1 MAKKTTRKKVVTP
14 KAKVTKIA
22 IDEKQELAKEAAV
35 IPQEGF
41 APIDEEPQ
49 SVAGE
54 PFLGEPMHKP
64 NIEAIVAGLGIPAE
78 LLALPKGD
86 QTEDLE
92 IKPGIPNIPDV
103 ITSED
108 LLVQVPEPTV
118 QVPEPIPAL
127 PPDPEPEEQP
137 EDIQALFKKH
147 IVKEAVP
154 EVEEPRPT
162 RGHQQKIFGDKP
174 VKKGGGTVR
183 TRFTDIPIKGKR
195 YGNVDEPETLPKG
208 PGTIRTTGRTTT
220 CK

>member
-22 IDEKQELAKEAAV
+22 IDEKQELTKAEAVMAKD
-35 IPQEGF
+35 GF
-41 APIDEEPQ
+41 APIDDVAVDEGPQ
-49 SVAGE
+49 SVE
-54 PFLGEPMHKP
+54 EEIL
-64 NIEAIVAGLGIPAE
+64 E
-78 LLALPKGD
+78 LPQIAPI
-86 QTEDLE
+86 QE
-92 IKPGIPNIPDV
+92 I
-103 ITSED
+103 
-108 LLVQVPEPTV
+108 PEPTV